1 LPPEL
6 LELAQLELPPEE
18 LELELLDPD
27 EEEQVAAVASLVLD
41 IIAVTRKMAIVQI
54 PIPNKISVFFIRRS
68 LI

>member
-27 EEEQVAAVASLVLD
+27 EEEQVAAFASLVLD